1 MTMGIAV
8 VLAVYG
14 TLTNHY
20 AVLGIPRDAKARTIR
35 QAYHAIARKHHPDKL
50 PKDAPD
56 IKRATSENTF
66 KLANEAYQV
75 LSDPEKRPYYDLM
88 LDREYAPGKAASN
101 AARDEAESAGA
112 SDGSATPVIRPDITV
127 PIFCGIHVLAG
138 RRMARVPLF
147 AWSLALGV
155 NVTDEVASR
164 LGLPREIHVPAGSR
178 SGDTVRQRLPRVRP
192 PKGLDVDFL
201 VVALPHWRLQ
211 RRGDALHTRVRMP
224 AWHNRIGAP
233 AVCVH
238 GLDGEPVE
246 VRQRGEKLHARR
258 SRGLLG
264 ALWTRAGGQRRETVT
279 LPGHGMPLKGASA
292 RRGDLV
298 VELTVRSVPEQLLI
312 TTPMVA
318 SVVVAVRGAW
328 KVAARLSRYVARV
341 GLAHALNTSLNTSMA
356 KALLPFSMACLNNF
370 IIYKHQR

>member
-1 MTMGIAV
+1 MGIIAI

-35 QAYHAIARKHHPDKL
+35 QAYHDIARKHHPDKL
-50 PKDAPD
+50 PRNSPANM
-56 IKRATSENTF
+56 RATSENTF

-75 LSDPEKRPYYDLM
+75 LSDPQKRCYYDLV
-88 LDREYAPGKAASN
+88 LDSEDAQGKAASN
-101 AARDEAESAGA
+101 AASARDEAESAGT
-112 SDGSATPVIRPDITV
+112 SDGSATPVIPPDITV

-178 SGDTVRQRLPRVRP
+178 SGDAVRQRLPRVRP
-192 PKGLDVDFL
+192 PKGFDVDFV

-246 VRQRGEKLHARR
+246 VRPHGEKLHARG

-318 SVVVAVRGAW
+318 AVAVAVRGAW
-328 KVAARLSRYVARV
+328 KVVARLSRYVARV
-341 GLAHALNTSLNTSMA
+341 GLAHALNTS
-356 KALLPFSMACLNNF
+356 MACLNNF
-370 IIYKHQR
+370 SQALKTNSI